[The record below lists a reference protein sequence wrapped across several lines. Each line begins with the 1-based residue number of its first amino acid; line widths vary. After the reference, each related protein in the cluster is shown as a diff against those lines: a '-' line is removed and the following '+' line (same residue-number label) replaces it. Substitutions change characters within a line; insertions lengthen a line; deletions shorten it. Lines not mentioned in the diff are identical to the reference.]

1 MGRVLNGKTKHKPTL
16 INIDAYFIFDARAY
30 LRRLE
35 TISITSP
42 ENISHVAIVTRAGS
56 D

>member
-16 INIDAYFIFDARAY
+16 INIDAYFIFDAY

-42 ENISHVAIVTRAGS
+42 ENISHVAIFDS
-56 D
+56 CLF